1 MKRPSRIRGKN
12 ASGAVTMEYVLLCL
26 MISAA
31 ALMMIITFSRAL
43 ARQFALVSYAMAGHS
58 SEALGE
64 TQEQFRKAEEE
75 DQVVGEIYSDY
86 MHGERADKR

>member
-1 MKRPSRIRGKN
+1 MKMRSRIRGKN
-12 ASGAVTMEYVLLCL
+12 ISGAVTMEYVLLCL

-31 ALMMIITFSRAL
+31 VLMMIITFSRAL

-58 SEALGE
+58 SEDLSEA
-64 TQEQFRKAEEE
+64 QERFRKDEEN

-86 MHGERADKR
+86 MHGERADKK

>member
-1 MKRPSRIRGKN
+1 MKMRSRIRGKN
-12 ASGAVTMEYVLLCL
+12 ISGAVTMEYVLLCL

-31 ALMMIITFSRAL
+31 VLMMIITFSRAL

-58 SEALGE
+58 SEDLSKA
-64 TQEQFRKAEEE
+64 QERFRKDEEN

-86 MHGERADKR
+86 MHGERADKK